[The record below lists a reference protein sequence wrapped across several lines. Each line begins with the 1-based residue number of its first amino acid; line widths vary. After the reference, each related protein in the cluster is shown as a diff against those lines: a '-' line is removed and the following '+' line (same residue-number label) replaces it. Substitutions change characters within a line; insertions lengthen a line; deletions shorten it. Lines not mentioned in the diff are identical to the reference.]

1 MKIKFK
7 KFVILIFFF
16 VASNLSYAA
25 DNEISEYDYLK
36 FLGESIEK
44 IKSDYVE
51 HVDNKEI
58 VESAI
63 NGILSSLDPH
73 SSFLDPED
81 KSDLSESSMGKFG
94 GIGIV
99 IGTEG
104 SFIEII

>member
-63 NGILSSLDPH
+63 NGILSSLAPH
-73 SSFLDPED
+73 SSF
-81 KSDLSESSMGKFG
+81 KCK
-94 GIGIV
+94 
-99 IGTEG
+99 
-104 SFIEII
+104 